1 MSQECTTADCANH
14 TSTYLCGQCVSD
26 LQQWLD
32 KVPDLITELGDT
44 IARLDNVRPAGGGWN
59 SGGKPV
65 SAAPLNLDALQMQ
78 ENLRSV
84 WADANAY
91 AHDDRAA
98 GLAWLIQDWVTKA
111 ELLVSG
117 PEEIRIITRCQ
128 CGGNVTS
135 TATPPT
141 PTSIN
146 PDPADIGTCRSCGIT
161 VSTTRQEILK
171 RIIDNAPGPMK
182 TRDVVAWI
190 KTNAG
195 YNIATTDVRNWAREG
210 LITRTNDP
218 KDGHPTY
225 EVQDVL
231 RVTYRKIASGK
242 GRKISA

>member
-32 KVPDLITELGDT
+32 KVPELITELGDT

-65 SAAPLNLDALQMQ
+65 SAAPLNLEALQMQ

-117 PEEIRIITRCQ
+117 PEEPPINHQANRERIKDIAPPMPTRQ
-128 CGGNVTS
+128 LVPWLRQHARVVVTS
-135 TATPPT
+135 M
-141 PTSIN
+141 
-146 PDPADIGTCRSCGIT
+146 DI
-161 VSTTRQEILK
+161 
-171 RIIDNAPGPMK
+171 
-182 TRDVVAWI
+182 
-190 KTNAG
+190 
-195 YNIATTDVRNWAREG
+195 RNWARRGKIRAVATE
-210 LITRTNDP
+210 P
-218 KDGHPTY
+218 QPTY
-225 EVQDVL
+225 HPHEVLDAWHDT
-231 RVTYRKIASGK
+231 RAT
-242 GRKISA
+242 